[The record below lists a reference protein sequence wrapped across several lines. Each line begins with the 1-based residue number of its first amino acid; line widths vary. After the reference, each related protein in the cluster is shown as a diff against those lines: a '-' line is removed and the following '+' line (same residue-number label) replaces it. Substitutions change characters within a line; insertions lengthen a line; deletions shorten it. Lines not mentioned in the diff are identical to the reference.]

1 MVECWS
7 NIGTKQGK
15 SMGYE
20 VSFLGLLI
28 SLLFIGLTGF
38 YPGGIIVPSYLVLF
52 MDQPARIVG
61 TLIAAL
67 LTMLCF
73 KFASRYLILFGKRR
87 LVFVI
92 LIGGCWTMLWLQVFP
107 FIFPASLEFRVI
119 GWVIPGLI
127 ANHFER
133 QGVVVTTASLI
144 TVTVVVYF
152 LGRLFYM
159 VL

>member
-1 MVECWS
+1 
-7 NIGTKQGK
+7 
-15 SMGYE
+15 MGYE

-28 SLLFIGLTGF
+28 SLMFIGLTGY

-61 TLIAAL
+61 TLIAAM
-67 LTMLCF
+67 LTMLCY
-73 KFASRYLILFGKRR
+73 KLVSQHVILFGKRR
-87 LVFVI
+87 FVFMI
-92 LIGGCWTMLWLQVFP
+92 LLGGCWTMLWVQLLP

-133 QGVVVTTASLI
+133 QGVVVTTASLV
-144 TVTVVVYF
+144 TVTVAVYF
-152 LGRLFYM
+152 LGRIVFY
-159 VL
+159 LK